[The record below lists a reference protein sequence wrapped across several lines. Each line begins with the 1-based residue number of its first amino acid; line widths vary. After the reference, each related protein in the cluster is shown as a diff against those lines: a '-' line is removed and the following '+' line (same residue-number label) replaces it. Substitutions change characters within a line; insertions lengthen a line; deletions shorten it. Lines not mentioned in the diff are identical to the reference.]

1 MDEIQAAILNTK
13 LKFINKWIYKRNNL
27 AKIYINNLKTIK
39 PLKKN
44 SYGLHAYHLFVCIVK
59 KRNNLQKFLK
69 KRGVNTIIHYPFCI
83 NDQKAFLYQKKEKFI
98 NSKNLSK
105 NVISLPLHPWLKEKD
120 IIKISN
126 IVNKFERYA

>member
-1 MDEIQAAILNTK
+1 MIK
-13 LKFINKWIYKRNNL
+13 KHS
-27 AKIYINNLKTIK
+27 YIK
-39 PLKKN
+39 
-44 SYGLHAYHLFVCIVK
+44 
-59 KRNNLQKFLK
+59 
-69 KRGVNTIIHYPFCI
+69 
-83 NDQKAFLYQKKEKFI
+83 KKEKFI